1 MKKRTNNRGFT
12 LVELII
18 AVAILALVI
27 APLVANF
34 IQSSKMNLQGRK
46 SLNAMNLA
54 QDIMEGMSGYT
65 ADEVVKIVA
74 DVDTDT
80 TGTKTLVGSILPNS
94 SVYDDITTLSNPGDQ
109 VVKYELENVVTTA
122 GARNEYD
129 VKITLNPT
137 GNEHKEFN
145 DKKYANISE
154 INQYYDAVYTH
165 DPSETDSMINELYLA
180 SNRAVQKDAF
190 KGKIQ
195 RTFTIDIANDGTETA
210 PNYRVSVRRDYEA
223 VTSLAATAGL
233 TSEPPKYANSP
244 NISRMGEGQLP
255 RSVYIYYQG
264 IENASYNDTPRLDNI
279 LINNTTGKEI
289 TVYLIRAQEE
299 GVASNIA
306 YNQTYGCNVEIMSE
320 DMMGNRDTNVHVVSN
335 LRYDLSAENMRYN
348 FRTQTEEGVL
358 LDEEQIKYPLDDEG
372 NKVTTSAY
380 KKERATYKY
389 NGAVVTESLYQ
400 SNFSDGYASA
410 KKNALYKVLIEIY
423 EKGTS
428 NKVATYNGGLS
439 N

>member
-1 MKKRTNNRGFT
+1 MKKRTDNRGFT

-34 IQSSKMNLQGRK
+34 IQSSKMNLKGRK

-65 ADEVVKIVA
+65 ADEVVKIVSE
-74 DVDTDT
+74 VDNDA

-94 SVYDDITTLSNPGDQ
+94 SAYDDITPLSNPGDQ

-137 GNEHKEFN
+137 GDEHKEFN
-145 DKKYANISE
+145 DREYANISE

-210 PNYRVSVRRDYEA
+210 PSYRVSVRRDYEA
-223 VTSLAATAGL
+223 IGALAATAGL

-299 GVASNIA
+299 GVTSNVA
-306 YNQTYGCNVEIMSE
+306 YNQTYGCNVEIISE
-320 DMMGNRDTNVHVVSN
+320 DMTGNRDTNVHVVSN

-348 FRTQTEEGVL
+348 FRTQTEEGTL
-358 LDEEQIKYPLDDEG
+358 LTEEQIKYPLDDEG
-372 NKVTTSAY
+372 NQVTTSAY

-389 NGAVVTESLYQ
+389 NGTVVSESLYQ